1 MTILLLCLLVALLGL
16 AAILIILKFGL
27 RIYGERHPEEGKRWW
42 HFWDHLFHRI
52 EKDRPWHDMRILARH
67 ASDAYIE
74 SLQRRN
80 EFWSIYGQV
89 IIAVLIIV
97 ILSMLLLTKTIS
109 PEAGLPILS
118 GVSGFAIAK
127 GISSGRGPLS
137 NDGPNG

>member
-1 MTILLLCLLVALLGL
+1 M
-16 AAILIILKFGL
+16 
-27 RIYGERHPEEGKRWW
+27 

-52 EKDRPWHDMRILARH
+52 EKDRSWHELRILARH

-80 EFWSIYGQV
+80 EFWSVYGQV

-97 ILSMLLLTKTIS
+97 ILSILLLTKTIS

-127 GISSGRGPLS
+127 GVSTGRGPSS